1 MPYHPRFLTLLPSV
15 SYLLSESIKKVPE
28 QFQEAFN
35 SQQYL
40 QAATILVDAVD
51 KLYQDDLLR
60 IGALVEL
67 QAEIVAKK
75 NTFHEVALELL
86 HNLIYLKDAPDLG
99 EEFSD
104 IGGSSTS
111 MQSSNAAASG
121 AAVPSNANAGS
132 ASGGASSSAT
142 GGKASSATGNA
153 SSAPNNE
160 VDMRTKALGEK
171 DSLTIK
177 LELMEQLVSAF
188 FVLGKSSQAINKILE
203 RLRSELRHIIQKAV
217 ATVKKR
223 HESNPVLLQQILSR
237 PNRGPHAHDYP
248 NLFLDMLQIVFSKAK
263 EVLIFH
269 RCVTEFFD
277 NKMREQQQMEEDAT
291 RRTEEEDAG
300 HRRGARANGGAR
312 GRASSQTSGSAS
324 TANTGTLGADGARS
338 SMDLG
343 RDSLDSVTPNGSTTS
358 TYRLDHVWEEFQKE
372 LQALIG
378 YFIAAPS
385 ETTILATGANT
396 KKHSMD
402 VAHQGARL
410 FSFSNSSA
418 FTLYEVSETQSFTY
432 RNMDLGDPSPYNLP
446 SLYPLISNFCE
457 LGSQIVMGSMRNP
470 TQRLQEWMDDFIAVT
485 LLSVVKMDYKSRIE
499 GALQSG
505 EAFKSRDS
513 KLVKSAYSTDEGRRP
528 LLNSAVEV
536 FQCIKELYE
545 DSVAM
550 PIYTAHIHGIMDTCL
565 MTYYDACKAKYDEYI
580 RDSEVGK
587 TVKNSE
593 FQKLVLTDPQWRRI
607 LRQFKLGGAVST
619 NTATLAGSIDSAS
632 SDSGPGSGKIS
643 DNNGDLPIR
652 PVSTIS
658 AATSLIRGGSSVSDG
673 HGSAG
678 LVDAEETEYTTNLMD
693 FESAW
698 HTGTTNAGVPISG
711 RHMIMDPSRL
721 VNLAALH
728 DSTYWIADRV
738 AFLERMEIIV
748 SPSSLP
754 SGSIIGGALGMSSLT
769 PGNASANTAT
779 TKAARDS
786 GMKPTPGSS
795 FTASTPSGSRRMQ
808 RRDSKEQFQA
818 SSTVFRPKLSSSL
831 TNLTWMFKDL
841 SDQCLHNIYV
851 DFRLQTCYYLD
862 GLNKNYVYAAEDR
875 MPDQRI
881 VDLNTSLA
889 NAYMQL
895 QAYLPAAK
903 LRYLLGGLPTL
914 MSALLVESLKSHIE
928 SINRNGVV
936 KMVRNIFTLQQNLTG
951 MTTFNEVPFDKA
963 RRYYELLNLNLEEV
977 YAFITQHHHAE
988 DQGSY
993 TLNQYRTV
1001 LEVIANPKSRTLTDE
1016 QEKDLRDKFVLVP
1029 YPADSFKRPVK

>member
-1 MPYHPRFLTLLPSV
+1 M
-15 SYLLSESIKKVPE
+15 
-28 QFQEAFN
+28 
-35 SQQYL
+35 
-40 QAATILVDAVD
+40 VDAVD

-86 HNLIYLKDAPDLG
+86 HNLIYLKDSPDLG
-99 EEFSD
+99 EEFGD
-104 IGGSSTS
+104 IGGSSNS
-111 MQSSNAAASG
+111 MQSNSSATSG
-121 AAVPSNANAGS
+121 AAVSS
-132 ASGGASSSAT
+132 ATTTGATSGGGASSAT
-142 GGKASSATGNA
+142 GGKSSSATGNA
-153 SSAPNNE
+153 SSAPSND

-171 DSLTIK
+171 DPLTIK

-237 PNRGPHAHDYP
+237 PNRGPHAHDFP

-277 NKMREQQQMEEDAT
+277 NKMREQQQMEDDIA
-291 RRTEEEDAG
+291 RAAEEEESG

-312 GRASSQTSGSAS
+312 GRASSQTNGSAS
-324 TANTGTLGADGARS
+324 TTSGTLGADGNRS
-338 SMDLG
+338 SMDMS
-343 RDSLDSVTPNGSTTS
+343 RDSMDSVSPNGSTTS

-385 ETTILATGANT
+385 ESTSLAMGANS
-396 KKHSMD
+396 KKQSMD

-457 LGSQIVMGSMRNP
+457 LGSQIVMGSMRSP
-470 TQRLQEWMDDFIAVT
+470 TQRLQEWMDDFIATT

-536 FQCIKELYE
+536 FQCVKELYE

-565 MTYYDACKAKYDEYI
+565 MSYYEACKAKYDEYI

-593 FQKLVLTDPQWRRI
+593 FQKLVLTDPQWRRL

-619 NTATLAGSIDSAS
+619 NTAALGGSVDSAS
-632 SDSGPGSGKIS
+632 SDSGPGSGKIGDS
-643 DNNGDLPIR
+643 TGDLPIR
-652 PVSTIS
+652 PVSTFS

-738 AFLERMEIIV
+738 SFLERMEIAV

-754 SGSIIGGALGMSSLT
+754 SGSIIGGALGIISAAAGSLA
-769 PGNASANTAT
+769 ASGAIA
-779 TKAARDS
+779 KPARDS
-786 GMKPTPGSS
+786 MKSTPGSS
-795 FTASTPSGSRRMQ
+795 FVASTPSGSRRMQ
-808 RRDSKEQFQA
+808 RRDSKEQFQ
-818 SSTVFRPKLSSSL
+818 SSSHTVFRPKLSSSL

-895 QAYLPAAK
+895 QAYLPATK

-928 SINRNGVV
+928 NINRNGVV

>member
-1 MPYHPRFLTLLPSV
+1 M
-15 SYLLSESIKKVPE
+15 PE
-28 QFQEAFN
+28 QFQDAFN
-35 SQQYL
+35 SQHYL

-86 HNLIYLKDAPDLG
+86 HNLIYLKDSPELG
-99 EEFSD
+99 EEFGD
-104 IGGSSTS
+104 VGGASTS
-111 MQSSNAAASG
+111 MQSSTTSTSNAGGSG
-121 AAVPSNANAGS
+121 ANAGS
-132 ASGGASSSAT
+132 AASGGASASNAGGSAGGKSSSAP
-142 GGKASSATGNA
+142 GGANA
-153 SSAPNNE
+153 SSTPITME
-160 VDMRTKALGEK
+160 FDPRTKTLVEK
-171 DSLTIK
+171 DPLTVK

-277 NKMREQQQMEEDAT
+277 TKMREQQQMEEGAARSGQD
-291 RRTEEEDAG
+291 ED
-300 HRRGARANGGAR
+300 GARRPKANGRNR
-312 GRASSQTSGSAS
+312 GSSLLGPNGGSN
-324 TANTGTLGADGARS
+324 TGNTGTLGVDGGRS
-338 SMDLG
+338 SIERER
-343 RDSLDSVTPNGSTTS
+343 RDSMDSSSNVTTS

-385 ETTILATGANT
+385 ESTAIVTG
-396 KKHSMD
+396 KKQSLD
-402 VAHQGARL
+402 LPHQGVRL

-446 SLYPLISNFCE
+446 SLYPLVSNFCE
-457 LGSQIVMGSMRNP
+457 LGTQIVSTRAMASS
-470 TQRLQEWMDDFIAVT
+470 RLQEWMDNFIATT
-485 LLSVVKMDYKSRIE
+485 LLSVVKMDYKSRVE
-499 GALQSG
+499 SALQG
-505 EAFKSRDS
+505 AEAFKSRDS
-513 KLVKSAYSTDEGRRP
+513 KLVKAAYSPDEGRRP
-528 LLNSAVEV
+528 LLNSAIEV
-536 FQCIKELYE
+536 FQCVKELYE

-550 PIYTAHIHGIMDTCL
+550 PLYSVHIHGIMDSCL
-565 MTYYDACKAKYDEYI
+565 MSYYEASKAKYDEYI

-593 FQKLVLTDPQWRRI
+593 FQKLVLTDPQWRRL

-619 NTATLAGSIDSAS
+619 NTTTLAGSADSTS
-632 SDSGPGSGKIS
+632 SDSAPGSGKVDIKNEDMIVRS
-643 DNNGDLPIR
+643 AP
-652 PVSTIS
+652 SFS
-658 AATSLIRGGSSVSDG
+658 AATSLIRGGSSISDG

-678 LVDAEETEYTTNLMD
+678 LVDAEETEFTANLMD

-698 HTGTTNAGVPISG
+698 HTGTTNAGFPITG

-738 AFLERMEIIV
+738 AFLERMDIFT
-748 SPSSLP
+748 SPSSLA
-754 SGSIIGGALGMSSLT
+754 SGSIIGGALGISSMIS
-769 PGNASANTAT
+769 GNNPSVNSSGKVTRDGVLKSTA
-779 TKAARDS
+779 A
-786 GMKPTPGSS
+786 
-795 FTASTPSGSRRMQ
+795 TPSNARRMQ
-808 RRDSKEQFQA
+808 RRDSKEQFQQ
-818 SSTVFRPKLSSSL
+818 SSTIFRPKLSSAL

-851 DFRLQTCYYLD
+851 DFRLQTCFFLD

-875 MPDQRI
+875 MPDQRV

-889 NAYMQL
+889 NAYIQL
-895 QAYLPAAK
+895 QAYLPATK

-928 SINRNGVV
+928 AINRNGVV
-936 KMVRNIFTLQQNLTG
+936 KMIRNIFTLQQNLTG
-951 MTTFNEVPFDKA
+951 MTTFNEAPFDKA
-963 RRYYELLNLNLEEV
+963 RRYYELLGLNLEEV

-993 TLNQYRTV
+993 TLNQYRTI
-1001 LEVIANPKSRTLTDE
+1001 LELIANPKSRTLTDE